1 MKYFKNKKRVNKPE
15 NIEQFYV
22 IKIEGTHGRI
32 ELLDFA
38 FKNYSE
44 SRRAALETIRKKN
57 NLNLTRQSVL
67 HIANEKVLFHEV
79 SPDCWKNKNET
90 LSIQVIRIKDLSLK
104 NTLLPKLKTSDIK
117 AFEYIEEEIKL

>member
-1 MKYFKNKKRVNKPE
+1 MKYYKNKKKVNKPE

-44 SRRAALETIRKKN
+44 SRRAAMETIRKKN
-57 NLNLTRQSVL
+57 NLNLTRNAVQQNVTDR
-67 HIANEKVLFHEV
+67 VLFHEV
-79 SPDCWKNKNET
+79 SPDCWKNKSET

-104 NTLLPKLKTSDIK
+104 NTFLPKLKTSDIK